1 MQLPLVFRKEIMS
14 LTTVAELRTAL
25 GIGTLYADAVLQSVC
40 DASDDVLLPFIW
52 NNTSFNVAVES
63 TATTATLYFDYII
76 RDDFYVGQTVV
87 VSGNEAHVNGSH
99 TITVVEDY
107 SITYTINNG
116 VVRPKHKLNPYGSV
130 AGSTALDPADVPAI
144 QEASLMISVAI
155 WQARQA
161 PTGQGVSID
170 GYAPS
175 PYTMSNQL
183 MARVR
188 GLLAP
193 YLSPNSMV
201 G

>member
-1 MQLPLVFRKEIMS
+1 MS
-14 LTTVAELRTAL
+14 ITTVAELRTAL
-25 GIGTLYADAVLQSVC
+25 GIGTLYTDAVLQSVC
-40 DASDDVLLPFIW
+40 DAADNVMLPFLW
-52 NNTSFNVAVES
+52 TNTTPIIGHSN
-63 TATTATLYFDYII
+63 TATTGTSFFNDYVQ
-76 RDDFYVGQTVV
+76 DVFYVGQTLVITGCGSKHNGNKTITGV
-87 VSGNEAHVNGSH
+87 GEKSVTYAISGN
-99 TITVVEDY
+99 
-107 SITYTINNG
+107 NNT
-116 VVRPKHKLNPYGSV
+116 PTTFHPINPYGK
-130 AGSTALDPADVPAI
+130 AAADTYVDYTTIPAI

-170 GYAPS
+170 GFAPS

-183 MARVR
+183 LARVR

>member
-1 MQLPLVFRKEIMS
+1 MS
-14 LTTVAELRTAL
+14 ITTVAELRTAL
-25 GIGTLYADAVLQSVC
+25 GIGTLYTDAVLQSVC
-40 DASDDVLLPFIW
+40 DAADDVMLPFLWKNTTPVIAHS
-52 NNTSFNVAVES
+52 NNGTLGY
-63 TATTATLYFDYII
+63 LYFNDFVN
-76 RDDFYVGQTVV
+76 DVFYVGQTVTV
-87 VSGNEAHVNGSH
+87 TGCGSNFNGSK
-99 TITVVEDY
+99 TVNAVNDKSIEITTTHAANVVKTY
-107 SITYTINNG
+107 HPIYPYGQVAATTYTDYTTI
-116 VVRPKHKLNPYGSV
+116 
-130 AGSTALDPADVPAI
+130 PAI

-170 GYAPS
+170 GFAPS

>member
-1 MQLPLVFRKEIMS
+1 MS
-14 LTTVAELRTAL
+14 ITTVAELRSAL
-25 GIGTLYADAVLQSVC
+25 GIGTLYQDSVLQSVT
-40 DASDDVLLPFIW
+40 DASDDVMLPFLWKNTTPVIAHS
-52 NNTSFNVAVES
+52 NNGTSGI
-63 TATTATLYFDYII
+63 LYFNDYVQ
-76 RDDFYVGQTVV
+76 DVFYVGQTVT
-87 VSGNEAHVNGSH
+87 VSGCGSNFNGSK
-99 TITVVEDY
+99 TINGVGEKTIEITTTHATNVVKTYHPIYPYGLVAATTYTDY
-107 SITYTINNG
+107 STE
-116 VVRPKHKLNPYGSV
+116 
-130 AGSTALDPADVPAI
+130 PAVK
-144 QEASLMISVAI
+144 EASLMISVAI

-170 GYAPS
+170 GFAPS

>member
-1 MQLPLVFRKEIMS
+1 MS
-14 LTTVAELRTAL
+14 ITTVAELRTAL
-25 GIGTLYADAVLQSVC
+25 GIGTLYTDTVLQSVC
-40 DASDDVLLPFIW
+40 DASDDVMLPFLW
-52 NNTSFNVAVES
+52 TNTTPVSGHSNNG
-63 TATTATLYFDYII
+63 TAGILYFQDYVQ
-76 RDDFYVGQTVV
+76 DVFYVGQQIVV
-87 VSGNEAHVNGSH
+87 TNCGSNFNGTKTVNG
-99 TITVVEDY
+99 VGEK
-107 SITYTINNG
+107 TINITTTHAAN
-116 VVRPKHKLNPYGSV
+116 VVKTFHPINPFGQV
-130 AGSTALDPADVPAI
+130 AAAAYADYTTIPAI

-170 GYAPS
+170 GFAPS

>member
-1 MQLPLVFRKEIMS
+1 MS
-14 LTTVAELRTAL
+14 ITTVAELRTAL
-25 GIGTLYADAVLQSVC
+25 GIGTLYTDAVLQSVC
-40 DASDDVLLPFIW
+40 DASDNVLLPFLW
-52 NNTSFNVAVES
+52 TNTTPVSGHSNNG
-63 TATTATLYFDYII
+63 TAGVLYFQDYVQ
-76 RDDFYVGQTVV
+76 DVFYVGQQIVV
-87 VSGNEAHVNGSH
+87 TNCGSNFNGTKTVNGVGEKSIEITTTH
-99 TITVVEDY
+99 AANVVKTFHPINPFGQVAATTYVDYTTI
-107 SITYTINNG
+107 
-116 VVRPKHKLNPYGSV
+116 
-130 AGSTALDPADVPAI
+130 PAI

>member
-1 MQLPLVFRKEIMS
+1 MS
-14 LTTVAELRTAL
+14 ITTVAELRTAL
-25 GIGTLYADAVLQSVC
+25 GIGTLYADGVLQSVC
-40 DASDDVLLPFIW
+40 DASDDVLLPFLW
-52 NNTSFNVAVES
+52 KNTTPVIAHSNTGTLGYLYFNDFVNDVFYLGQNITVTGCGSNFNGSKTVNAVNDKSIEITTTHAANIVKTYHPIYPYGQVA
-63 TATTATLYFDYII
+63 ATTYTDY
-76 RDDFYVGQTVV
+76 T
-87 VSGNEAHVNGSH
+87 
-99 TITVVEDY
+99 TI
-107 SITYTINNG
+107 
-116 VVRPKHKLNPYGSV
+116 
-130 AGSTALDPADVPAI
+130 PAI

-170 GYAPS
+170 GFAPS

>member
-1 MQLPLVFRKEIMS
+1 MS

-25 GIGTLYADAVLQSVC
+25 GVGTLYADATLQEVC
-40 DASDDVLLPFIW
+40 DAADNVLLPFIW
-52 NNTSFNVAVES
+52 ANTSPISGHSNTTTTGTSYFN
-63 TATTATLYFDYII
+63 DYVQ
-76 RDDFYVGQTVV
+76 DVFYVGQSVTITGCGSKHNGNKTITGVGEKQITYAI
-87 VSGNEAHVNGSH
+87 SGN
-99 TITVVEDY
+99 
-107 SITYTINNG
+107 NNT
-116 VVRPKHKLNPYGSV
+116 PTTFHPINPYGKL
-130 AGSTALDPADVPAI
+130 AADTYVDYTTIPAI

-170 GYAPS
+170 GFAPS

>member
-1 MQLPLVFRKEIMS
+1 MS
-14 LTTVAELRTAL
+14 TTTVAELRTAL
-25 GIGTLYADAVLQSVC
+25 GVGTLYADAVLQSVC
-40 DASDDVLLPFIW
+40 DAADDVLLPFLW
-52 NNTSFNVAVES
+52 KNVLPVSGHSNNG
-63 TATTATLYFDYII
+63 TAGVLYFNEFVNDV
-76 RDDFYVGQTVV
+76 FYVGQTVTV
-87 VSGNEAHVNGSH
+87 TGCGSNFNGSK
-99 TITVVEDY
+99 TVNSVNEKSIEITTTHAANVVKTFHPIYPYGQVAATTYTDY
-107 SITYTINNG
+107 SS
-116 VVRPKHKLNPYGSV
+116 K
-130 AGSTALDPADVPAI
+130 PAV
-144 QEASLMISVAI
+144 QEASLMVSVAI

>member
-1 MQLPLVFRKEIMS
+1 MS
-14 LTTVAELRTAL
+14 ITTVAELRTAL
-25 GIGTLYADAVLQSVC
+25 GIGTLYTDAVLQSVC
-40 DASDDVLLPFIW
+40 DAADDVMLPFLW
-52 NNTSFNVAVES
+52 KNTTPVVAHSNNGTLGY
-63 TATTATLYFDYII
+63 LYFN
-76 RDDFYVGQTVV
+76 DFVNDVFYLGQTVTV
-87 VSGNEAHVNGSH
+87 TGCGSNFNGSK
-99 TITVVEDY
+99 TVNAVNDKSIEITTTHAADVVKTY
-107 SITYTINNG
+107 HPIYPYGQVAATTYTDYTTI
-116 VVRPKHKLNPYGSV
+116 
-130 AGSTALDPADVPAI
+130 PAI

-170 GYAPS
+170 GFAPS

>member
-1 MQLPLVFRKEIMS
+1 MS
-14 LTTVAELRTAL
+14 ITTIAELRTAL
-25 GIGTLYADAVLQSVC
+25 GIGSLYTDAVLQSVC
-40 DASDDVLLPFIW
+40 DAADDVMLPFLW
-52 NNTSFNVAVES
+52 KNTTPVIGHSN
-63 TATTATLYFDYII
+63 TANTGTSYFQDYVQ
-76 RDDFYVGQTVV
+76 DVFYVGQTVV
-87 VSGNEAHVNGSH
+87 ITGCGAHHNGSKI
-99 TITVVEDY
+99 ITGVGEK
-107 SITYTINNG
+107 SITYAITGNNNTPATYHPVNPFGTLSADTYVDYTTI
-116 VVRPKHKLNPYGSV
+116 
-130 AGSTALDPADVPAI
+130 PAI
-144 QEASLMISVAI
+144 QEASLMIAVAI

-170 GYAPS
+170 GFAPS

>member
-1 MQLPLVFRKEIMS
+1 MS
-14 LTTVAELRTAL
+14 TTTVAELRTAL
-25 GIGTLYADAVLQSVC
+25 GIGTLYTDAVLQSVC
-40 DASDDVLLPFIW
+40 DASDDVMLPFLW
-52 NNTSFNVAVES
+52 TNTTPAIAHSNIGTVG
-63 TATTATLYFDYII
+63 TLYFNEPVQDV
-76 RDDFYVGQTVV
+76 FYVGQSVV
-87 VSGNEAHVNGSH
+87 ISKSGTKFNGTK
-99 TITVVEDY
+99 TIT
-107 SITYTINNG
+107 G
-116 VVRPKHKLNPYGSV
+116 VGVKSFTVTTTHTSDNPYHPINPYGQV
-130 AGSTALDPADVPAI
+130 AADTYVDYTTIAAV

-170 GYAPS
+170 GFAPS

>member
-1 MQLPLVFRKEIMS
+1 MS
-14 LTTVAELRTAL
+14 ITTVAELRSAL
-25 GIGTLYADAVLQSVC
+25 GIGTLYQDSVLQSVT
-40 DASDDVLLPFIW
+40 DAADDVMLPFLW
-52 NNTSFNVAVES
+52 KNTTPVSGHSNNG
-63 TATTATLYFDYII
+63 TAGILYFQDYVQ
-76 RDDFYVGQTVV
+76 DVFYVGQTITVTGCG
-87 VSGNEAHVNGSH
+87 SNFNGTKTVNGVGEK
-99 TITVVEDY
+99 TINITTTHAANVVKTFHP
-107 SITYTINNG
+107 INPFGQVAATTYTDYTTI
-116 VVRPKHKLNPYGSV
+116 
-130 AGSTALDPADVPAI
+130 PAI

-170 GYAPS
+170 GFAPS